1 MLSIILPVY
10 NEESNIENAYQAIKE
25 ILLPKGIDFE
35 LVFVNDGSKDRSF
48 EIIRKLA
55 ERVKDGRIL
64 GLSFSRNFG
73 KEAAIFPRNRRG
85 LCCDGL

>member
-64 GLSFSRNFG
+64 G
-73 KEAAIFPRNRRG
+73 
-85 LCCDGL
+85 